1 MISGRLISRS
11 CTTSWSD
18 WNHGDLYLTA
28 EALVRVRLPVPTA
41 EGRRLRDTVGPTP
54 RYRDLPSA
62 DEAGPLLD
70 LDPTNRCIRLTEIT
84 SARLRR
90 GAFND
95 RLALTLQDGTRS
107 KLLWLRVDPA
117 YDVLARELPDRLG
130 TAFRRG

>member
-1 MISGRLISRS
+1 MIVGRLVSRS

-41 EGRRLRDTVGPTP
+41 EGRRLADTVGPTP
-54 RYRDLPSA
+54 RYQDLPSIA
-62 DEAGPLLD
+62 EAGPLLA
-70 LDPTNRCIRLTEIT
+70 LDPTNRCIPLADIT

-90 GAFND
+90 GVLSS
-95 RLALTLQDGTRS
+95 RLALSLRDGTHL

-117 YDVLARELPDRLG
+117 YEVLRQELPGSLG
-130 TAFRRG
+130 GAFGLG

>member
-28 EALVRVRLPVPTA
+28 EALVRVRLPVPSA

-62 DEAGPLLD
+62 EEAGPLLA
-70 LDPTNRCIRLTEIT
+70 LDPTNRCIRLAEVA
-84 SARLRR
+84 SARLHR
-90 GAFND
+90 GILTD
-95 RLALTLQDGTRS
+95 RLALTTQDGAHLT
-107 KLLWLRVDPA
+107 LLWLRADPA
-117 YDVLARELPDRLG
+117 YDVLAHELPERLG
-130 TAFRRG
+130 AAFRTD